1 MSHATTSRVD
11 AILWDWDGTLID
23 SLTASYACYEEV
35 FRHFGIAFDR
45 KRFET
50 TYSPNWYAT
59 YRALD
64 LEESAWSQAD
74 ARWVDC
80 FERWACALLPGAAE
94 ALSAARAA
102 GLRQALVTSGT
113 RTRVE
118 PDLARHELDGTFEV
132 IICSADVSKKKP
144 NPEGLLKALN
154 RMGIEPADAA
164 YVGDSPEDIEM
175 ARAAGAIAIGIP
187 GGFPN
192 REALMASVPDRIASD
207 PLAAV
212 EWLIGRSAT

>member
-1 MSHATTSRVD
+1 MSHATTSRLD

-23 SLTASYACYEEV
+23 SAPASYACYQEV

-45 KRFET
+45 KRFEA

-59 YRALD
+59 YRALA
-64 LEESAWSQAD
+64 LEESAWPEAD
-74 ARWVDC
+74 ARWVRC
-80 FERWACALLPGAAE
+80 FERQACALLPGARE
-94 ALSAARAA
+94 ALAAACTA

-113 RTRVE
+113 RARVE
-118 PDLARHELDGTFEV
+118 PDLDRHELDGTFEV
-132 IICSADVSKKKP
+132 VICSADVSKKKP
-144 NPEGLLKALN
+144 HPEGLLNALD
-154 RMGIEPADAA
+154 RMGIEPAHAA

-175 ARAAGAIAIGIP
+175 ARAVGALAIGIP

-192 REALMASVPDRIASD
+192 REALIASVPDRIAYD